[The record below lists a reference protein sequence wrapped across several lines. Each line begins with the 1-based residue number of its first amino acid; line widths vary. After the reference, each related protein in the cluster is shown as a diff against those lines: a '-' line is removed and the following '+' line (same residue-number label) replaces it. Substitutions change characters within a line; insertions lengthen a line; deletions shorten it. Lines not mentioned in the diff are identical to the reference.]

1 MSTSSLAEVVA
12 ARDVVGGCC
21 PIDEWSSSMTHTATS
36 KAFFRAATAEAI
48 SFLGWDEQANKQNL
62 R

>member
-1 MSTSSLAEVVA
+1 VDAG
-12 ARDVVGGCC
+12 DVVGGCC
-21 PIDEWSSSMTHTATS
+21 PIEEWSSMTHTATS